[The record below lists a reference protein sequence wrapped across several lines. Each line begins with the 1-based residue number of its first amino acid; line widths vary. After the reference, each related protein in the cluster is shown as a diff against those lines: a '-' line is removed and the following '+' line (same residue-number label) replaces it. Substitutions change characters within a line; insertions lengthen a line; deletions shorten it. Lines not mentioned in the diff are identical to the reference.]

1 MRIDRTQIFYW
12 LVLLTIFTLPLSQF
26 ICVRLVIVAVVFSFF
41 VKRNSLT
48 ESSVFSNAWDI
59 ALYMLVLL
67 CGLIYS
73 ENLELGLAVIETNFS
88 FFAIPIVVSKIE
100 GLDKKKLRQLFFA
113 FSGGLIVASL
123 VCVVHSLIYFLSTG
137 DVHVFFFYQLTQILD
152 FQPTYFGYYIIAA
165 ISFGLYLL
173 YYDPEQVAFSWVLA
187 AIAFLFIVLM
197 LTGGITSFMS
207 ILFVLSF
214 YILKYFTEEKSN
226 RRGVVV
232 TAVML
237 MMAGLFVFSYV
248 YKQIDNESAR
258 VTDSWERIRLWES
271 AIQANPDALLGVG
284 TGDYKKVLNQFY
296 VDHKMFG
303 YASESLNAHNQ
314 FVQIF
319 FSNGLF
325 GLLAIV
331 LLLVRPLY
339 LSVKNQNIVGA
350 LIFFPFFIYGMSEV
364 FLGRFQGVV
373 FFVILHQLFIAH
385 YNSSRHLQRIV

>member
-1 MRIDRTQIFYW
+1 MFSLLIKRT
-12 LVLLTIFTLPLSQF
+12 
-26 ICVRLVIVAVVFSFF
+26 
-41 VKRNSLT
+41 SLT

-67 CGLIYS
+67 GGLIYS

-88 FFAIPIVVSKIE
+88 FFAIPIIISKVE
-100 GLDKKKLRQLFFA
+100 VDKKKLRQLFFA
-113 FSGGLIVASL
+113 FSGGLILASL
-123 VCVVHSLIYFLSTG
+123 ICVVHSVILFLQTG
-137 DVHVFFFYQLTQILD
+137 DIHVFFFYQLTQILD

-173 YYDPEQVAFSWVLA
+173 YYDPGQFSYRWVLA

-207 ILFVLSF
+207 ILFVLAF
-214 YILKYFTEEKSN
+214 FILKYFTEEKTN
-226 RRGVVV
+226 RKGVTVTVV
-232 TAVML
+232 IL
-237 MMAGLFVFSYV
+237 MMAGLFVFSYI

-319 FSNGLF
+319 FSNGLL
-325 GLLAIV
+325 GLLAMV
-331 LLLVRPLY
+331 LLLARPLY

-364 FLGRFQGVV
+364 FLGRFQGVI
-373 FFVILHQLFIAH
+373 FFVLMHQLFIAH
-385 YNSSRHLQRIV
+385 YNSSKQLQRIV